1 MLQAQSE
8 DQVVRNASRI
18 GESLRAALHH
28 LVELVHTYNEN
39 DGSGGYVDPAAVVST
54 AGIKFV
60 KPTGTMIAGLMSQ
73 FNILLI
79 QVIPSDPNHTLGHI
93 MEQGY
98 HVVPT
103 GMLQHW
109 KQIIL
114 NAHGEAINEVLEM
127 LAAEEAEDAEEAEAG
142 DESGTEEIPPSL
154 TEIASAGAG
163 GQEPPSEEEV

>member
-8 DQVVRNASRI
+8 DQVVRNATRI
-18 GESLRAALHH
+18 GENLRASLHH
-28 LVELVHTYNEN
+28 LVELVHTYNDN
-39 DGSGGYVDPAAVVST
+39 DGSEGYVDPAAVVSA

-60 KPTGTMIAGLMSQ
+60 KPTGTMIAGLMAQ

-103 GMLQHW
+103 ALLQHW

-114 NAHGEAINEVLEM
+114 NAHGAAINEVLEM
-127 LAAEEAEDAEEAEAG
+127 IAAEAAEDEEEQS
-142 DESGTEEIPPSL
+142 ETEEIMPSL

-163 GQEPPSEEEV
+163 TTAQEPSNGDEEV